1 MPSTGSDKA
10 AGGGL
15 SRDPIALKVKV
26 IEALGQSLRNI
37 ENEAWDSDLFTPY
50 SSRKKRTLQAR
61 SSDVPAPLRLR
72 SPRP

>member
-15 SRDPIALKVKV
+15 WRDPIALKVKV

-50 SSRKKRTLQAR
+50 
-61 SSDVPAPLRLR
+61 
-72 SPRP
+72 